1 MKILWSD
8 FSIEM
13 LLEIYTYYKKK
24 ASPSIAKKIKTEILT
39 ATNQLKKYPT
49 SGQIELNL
57 EKLNEGHRYLVK
69 GNYKI
74 VYKEIPEGL
83 LITDVFDTRQDPK
96 KINDEKRKPSILF
109 YSPFVVPLID
119 KIKVKF

>member
-57 EKLNEGHRYLVK
+57 EKLNEGHRY
-69 GNYKI
+69 
-74 VYKEIPEGL
+74 
-83 LITDVFDTRQDPK
+83 FS
-96 KINDEKRKPSILF
+96 KRKLQD
-109 YSPFVVPLID
+109 YLQRNT
-119 KIKVKF
+119 